1 VTPSVRNA
9 LMIEEILPRLYKL
22 EIPLL
27 DSPLKVLNSYAIKG
41 RERSLI
47 IDTGWNREECML
59 AMQAV

>member
-1 VTPSVRNA
+1 MTPSVRNA

>member
-1 VTPSVRNA
+1 
-9 LMIEEILPRLYKL
+9 MIEEILPRLYKL